1 MSTLM
6 VLEQRKHDLR
16 QDLVHTA
23 KTYGKAARETQKVFH
38 KLRQIQS
45 EIVATEM
52 YFGVKHDLRR
62 T

>member
-23 KTYGKAARETQKVFH
+23 KNYGKAARETVKIWH
-38 KLRQIQS
+38 KIQEVQRAES
-45 EIVATEM
+45 
-52 YFGVKHDLRR
+52 YLRR